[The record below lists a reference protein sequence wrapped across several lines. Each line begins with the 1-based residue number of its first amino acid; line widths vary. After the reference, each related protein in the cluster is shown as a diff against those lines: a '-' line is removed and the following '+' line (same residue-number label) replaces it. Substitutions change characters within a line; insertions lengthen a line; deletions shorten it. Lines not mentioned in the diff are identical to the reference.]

1 MKVAIHLMSP
11 AFGGTEVR
19 AFEVLL
25 RFPQYKYF
33 LLIPRNL
40 KWNLMKSILRLG
52 LKRDYLKVLK
62 NSIELKDFNLCCG
75 TLHRLIDLINYRR
88 YVEKLAERLGAD
100 LIYLIRQP
108 SYFYLTG
115 HELSPLRWVQIEQGS
130 LPVGSLVTEE
140 GYGLKLYLKNAS
152 LNGISRQI
160 ALSSYARLFVSNYL
174 SFLGVENL
182 TVSYSVPYE
191 REKVGIKANFTVIE
205 PGNAVD
211 ECPYSGWE
219 KVYDVIF
226 HSRIDRMKGIF
237 DFLIAIKYLTKLRG
251 SIRAVIVGS
260 ANEEVAKEVMK
271 YAVNLGVAKNIE
283 FRFNA
288 RSDEV
293 LRLLTSAKVFI
304 YPTRYDAFS
313 LAVLESLSCGTPV
326 VAYGIPAIRF
336 NYAKTKAVIK
346 VKPLDIRGLVDK
358 TYELLRSGEWERLSK
373 EGVQFSKR
381 YTWDSVA
388 KSEWNALE
396 RIAAKSLQ

>member
-1 MKVAIHLMSP
+1 MSP

-25 RFPQYKYF
+25 RFPQDKYF

-40 KWNLMKSILRLG
+40 KWNLVKSILRLG

-62 NSIELKDFNLCCG
+62 NSIELKDVNLCC
-75 TLHRLIDLINYRR
+75 LINLINYRR

-140 GYGLKLYLKNAS
+140 GYGLELYLKNAS

-191 REKVGIKANFTVIE
+191 R
-205 PGNAVD
+205 
-211 ECPYSGWE
+211 
-219 KVYDVIF
+219 
-226 HSRIDRMKGIF
+226 RR
-237 DFLIAIKYLTKLRG
+237 
-251 SIRAVIVGS
+251 
-260 ANEEVAKEVMK
+260 
-271 YAVNLGVAKNIE
+271 
-283 FRFNA
+283 
-288 RSDEV
+288 
-293 LRLLTSAKVFI
+293 
-304 YPTRYDAFS
+304 
-313 LAVLESLSCGTPV
+313 
-326 VAYGIPAIRF
+326 
-336 NYAKTKAVIK
+336 
-346 VKPLDIRGLVDK
+346 
-358 TYELLRSGEWERLSK
+358 
-373 EGVQFSKR
+373 
-381 YTWDSVA
+381 
-388 KSEWNALE
+388 
-396 RIAAKSLQ
+396 

>member
-1 MKVAIHLMSP
+1 MSP

-25 RFPQYKYF
+25 RFPQGKYF
-33 LLIPRNL
+33 LLMPRNL
-40 KWNLMKSILRLG
+40 KWNLMKSVLRLG
-52 LKRDYLKVLK
+52 LKRDYLKVLR
-62 NSIELKDFNLCCG
+62 NSIELKDFSLFCDSLYC
-75 TLHRLIDLINYRR
+75 LINLINYRS
-88 YVEKLAERLGAD
+88 YVEKLAEGLGTD

-140 GYGLKLYLKNAS
+140 GHGLKLYLKNAS

-160 ALSSYARLFVSNYL
+160 ALSSYVRLFVSNYL
-174 SFLGVENL
+174 SFLGMENL

-205 PGNAVD
+205 PGNGVD
-211 ECPYSGWE
+211 ECPYTGWE

-226 HSRIDRMKGIF
+226 HSKIDRIKGIF

-251 SIRAVIVGS
+251 NIRAVIVGN
-260 ANEEVAKEVMK
+260 ANEEVAKEVIK
-271 YAVNLGVAKNIE
+271 YAADLGVAKNIE

-293 LRLLTSAKVFI
+293 LRLLASAKVFM
-304 YPTRYDAFS
+304 YPTRFDSFS
-313 LAVLESLSCGTPV
+313 LVVLESLSCGTPV
-326 VAYGIPAIRF
+326 VAYGIPAIKF
-336 NYAKTKAVIK
+336 TYAKTKAVIK
-346 VKPLDIRGLVDK
+346 VKPLDIKGLVDK
-358 TYELLRSGEWERLSK
+358 TYELLRDGEWERLSK
-373 EGVQFSKR
+373 EGIQFSKR

-388 KSEWNALE
+388 KSEWKALE
-396 RIAAKSLQ
+396 RIAIKS